1 MIQVFASGG
10 QSTGTSASA
19 SVLPMNIQDWF
30 PLGLTG
36 LMSLL
41 SKGLSRVFPS
51 NTVVKR
57 PFSSAQSS
65 LWSNSILTA
74 LYYKPGPV
82 GGGWD
87 TVRILIINW
96 VREERSVSNCSLMQG
111 EYGLGVLVVP
121 HRERVSSF
129 HDLSRLFPMSQF
141 FPSGGQSI
149 GASASASVL
158 PMNIQDWFPLGLTG
172 LISLQS
178 KGLSRVFSNTTVQ
191 KHQFFRA
198 QLSSWSNSHIHTWLL
213 EKPEL
218 WLDGPLL
225 SK

>member
-1 MIQVFASGG
+1 
-10 QSTGTSASA
+10 
-19 SVLPMNIQDWF
+19 MNIQGWF
-30 PLGLTG
+30 PLRLTG
-36 LMSLL
+36 LISFL

-121 HRERVSSF
+121 HRERAPDSYLGWGEILGEKDFCILTTSHVV
-129 HDLSRLFPMSQF
+129 
-141 FPSGGQSI
+141 
-149 GASASASVL
+149 SVL
-158 PMNIQDWFPLGLTG
+158 ISGRHLGYDKFKIVLLTWPSD
-172 LISLQS
+172 LPTRSF
-178 KGLSRVFSNTTVQ
+178 LSYRMATPSA
-191 KHQFFRA
+191 H
-198 QLSSWSNSHIHTWLL
+198 LL
-213 EKPEL
+213 RL
-218 WLDGPLL
+218 
-225 SK
+225 